1 MHHCFCWFACP
12 WCMHADPEDGNSM
25 DKICNP
31 LGGDGATCIPGCY
44 PAGQQC
50 PDVRHEWSCSFPP
63 THLREALQ
71 AQELRFLAR
80 NNEMVV
86 DLRSVERNL
95 PDAIAGFFYCARSG
109 TSEIQRVQ
117 RARADFLAYY
127 GLSSERGPPLLV
139 LDLSLAGGVRPFT
152 VSPPR

>member
-1 MHHCFCWFACP
+1 
-12 WCMHADPEDGNSM
+12 MHADPEDGNSM

-117 RARADFLAYY
+117 KARADFLAHY

-152 VSPPR
+152 VSPLR